1 VPVDLKRVRRDAL
14 IPELQTHHVS
24 IAVPDMEQAIA
35 WYGAVLGFEVE
46 FRFHVA
52 GIPADG
58 AFLRRP
64 ELRIELWRARGVQPV
79 PAERRVPDADL
90 RTAGTKHM
98 AFLVPD
104 LQGKLAALVQAG
116 VDIAALQRSPTE
128 AMRADPEPLAA
139 GKPPVFALF
148 LRDPAG
154 TLIELLDRDRQ
165 AQSAAV
171 ST

>member
-1 VPVDLKRVRRDAL
+1 MSTVAVADIAAIPDLL
-14 IPELQTHHVS
+14 PHHVS
-24 IAVPDMEQAIA
+24 IAVPDMEQAIS
-35 WYGAVLGFEVE
+35 WYAAILGFEVE
-46 FRFHVA
+46 LRFHVA

-64 ELRIELWRARGVQPV
+64 ELRIELWCAHGVQPV

-98 AFLVPD
+98 AFAVPN
-104 LQGKLAALVQAG
+104 LQGRLPELVRRG

-128 AMRADPEPLAA
+128 PMRPEADPLAA

-148 LRDPAG
+148 MRDPAG
-154 TLIELLDRDRQ
+154 TLIELLDRDRLP
-165 AQSAAV
+165 A
-171 ST
+171 

>member
-1 VPVDLKRVRRDAL
+1 MAAMPSAAVPQLT
-14 IPELQTHHVS
+14 PHHVS

-35 WYGAVLGFEVE
+35 WYASILGFEVE
-46 FRFHVA
+46 LRFHVE

-64 ELRIELWRARGVQPV
+64 ELRIELWRAHGVQPV
-79 PAERRVPDADL
+79 PAERRNPDADL

-98 AFLVPD
+98 AFAVPD
-104 LQGKLAALVQAG
+104 LQGRLAELVRRG

-128 AMRADPEPLAA
+128 PMRSDPDPLAA
-139 GKPPVFALF
+139 GKPPVFAMF

-154 TLIELLDRDRQ
+154 TLIELLDRDRLPP
-165 AQSAAV
+165 
-171 ST
+171 

>member
-1 VPVDLKRVRRDAL
+1 MAGMNLAAVPHLT
-14 IPELQTHHVS
+14 PHHIS
-24 IAVPDMEQAIA
+24 IAVPDMEQAIE
-35 WYGAVLGFEVE
+35 WYTSILGFEVE

-64 ELRIELWRARGVQPV
+64 ELRIELWRAHGVQPV
-79 PAERRVPDADL
+79 PAERRIPDADL

-98 AFLVPD
+98 AFAVPD
-104 LQGKLAALVQAG
+104 LPGRLPELLRRG
-116 VDIAALQRSPTE
+116 VDIAALQRAPTE
-128 AMRADPEPLAA
+128 PMHAEADPLAA

-154 TLIELLDRDRQ
+154 TLIELLDQDRLP
-165 AQSAAV
+165 A
-171 ST
+171 

>member
-1 VPVDLKRVRRDAL
+1 MSTAAVPHLSA
-14 IPELQTHHVS
+14 HHVS
-24 IAVPDMEQAIA
+24 IAVPDMEQAID
-35 WYGAVLGFEVE
+35 WYASVLGFELE

-52 GIPADG
+52 GIPAHG

-64 ELRIELWRARGVQPV
+64 ELRIELWQAHGVQPV
-79 PAERRVPDADL
+79 PAERRIPDADL

-98 AFLVPD
+98 AFAVPN
-104 LQGKLAALVQAG
+104 LQGRLPELMRRG

-128 AMRADPEPLAA
+128 PMRPDADPLAP

-154 TLIELLDRDRQ
+154 TLIELLDRDRLP
-165 AQSAAV
+165 A
-171 ST
+171 